1 MVSARRNPTPEFYL
15 PMKTA
20 RNLFLVLAALT
31 LGSVS
36 RAQVKVGDNF
46 PAIKGAANEAV
57 SQIDGKVAIVDFWAS
72 WCAPCKASFPA
83 YARLYSVYAPK
94 GLVIL
99 AMSVDDDPTDY
110 ARFVK
115 RFSPG
120 FPVSLD
126 QGHQLVRQVS
136 VPTMPTCYVMDR
148 GGRVRFIHA
157 GYHGTATDDALQK
170 EVELLLSEK

>member
-94 GLVIL
+94 GLVIV
-99 AMSVDDDPTDY
+99 AMSVDDDPTD
-110 ARFVK
+110 
-115 RFSPG
+115 
-120 FPVSLD
+120 
-126 QGHQLVRQVS
+126 
-136 VPTMPTCYVMDR
+136 
-148 GGRVRFIHA
+148 
-157 GYHGTATDDALQK
+157 
-170 EVELLLSEK
+170 